1 MDVFIDSDSN
11 GVSRK
16 CYSFP
21 SDVRSAELL
30 TKLHHSGIL
39 EVKLLT
45 EELFVS
51 APASK
56 PDVWHVETDVKSLR
70 VYWKVSFIISKN
82 GEGFSSFRTKE
93 LFLKGPLTG
102 VQWP

>member
-21 SDVRSAELL
+21 SDVRSAELF

-39 EVKLLT
+39 DVKLLT

-51 APASK
+51 APATE
-56 PDVWHVETDVKSLR
+56 PDVWHVEADVKSLR
-70 VYWKVSFIISKN
+70 VYWKVSFKN
-82 GEGFSSFRTKE
+82 GNNSEGFGSFRTE
-93 LFLKGPLTG
+93 EMSLKGPLPG
-102 VQWP
+102 VQ

>member
-1 MDVFIDSDSN
+1 M
-11 GVSRK
+11 
-16 CYSFP
+16 
-21 SDVRSAELL
+21 RSAKLL

-39 EVKLLT
+39 DVKLLT

-56 PDVWHVETDVKSLR
+56 PDVWHVEADVKSLR
-70 VYWKVSFIISKN
+70 VYWKVSFKNCKN
-82 GEGFSSFRTKE
+82 GGGFGIFRTE
-93 LFLKGPLTG
+93 EMFLEGPLTG